1 MRHAAVL
8 LGALMACTP
17 TERAKSPEAD
27 SWSVVERRDQLLE
40 VLARS
45 GSRRVLVD
53 VSADWCV
60 PCTAMRSLTF
70 ADERV
75 QTALSEYAT
84 IEVDVSE
91 ESAEQL
97 ALSDFF
103 GATALP
109 CVVRFDDARTLH
121 EAVATHRRIAPKPS
135 LRLHTFVEPDEL
147 LDALEK

>member
-1 MRHAAVL
+1 MAA
-8 LGALMACTP
+8 ALAFSSACTP
-17 TERAKSPEAD
+17 SERAQAPGAS
-27 SWSVVERRDQLLE
+27 SWTVVERRAELQDA
-40 VLARS
+40 LAQA

-53 VSADWCV
+53 VSAEWCV

-75 QTALSEYAT
+75 QTALSDYAT

-91 ESAEQL
+91 ESPEQM

-109 CVVRFDDARTLH
+109 CVVRFDDARALH
-121 EAVATHRRIAPKPS
+121 AAVANKQRIAPKPS

-147 LDALEK
+147 L